1 MSAAGTSP
9 PDSDRAGASPAP
21 RVTQNLMGHGA
32 AEVALLQAWRAGRL
46 PHALLICGPEGIGKA
61 TLAWR
66 LAKFLLAHPDAT
78 GPEALGAHDLGLPY
92 DHPVALRVAHGSH
105 GDVSVLR
112 REWNDKT
119 KKHFTEIR
127 IDDVRRV
134 IDKFHLA
141 PAETRWRIAIVD
153 AADDLNRSGANAL
166 LKLIE
171 EPPASALFLIV
182 AHRPG
187 QLLATLRSR
196 CQRIDLA
203 PLDARDLGDVLHG
216 LRPDLA
222 GTTIEAAAAG
232 AEGSVREGL
241 ERLDEANRGLDAQL
255 ARLLASLPQ
264 PDWRDIHALADMVV
278 RPGQERALTRLLA
291 GLEAFL
297 GTKLHETIAGGLPL
311 ARLNALAA
319 AKISMAQAVGQAEAL
334 NLDRRALLMG
344 MFRDLVTATSL

>member
-1 MSAAGTSP
+1 MSAADSNP
-9 PDSDRAGASPAP
+9 PDSDRAGTCPAP
-21 RVTQNLMGHGA
+21 RATQSLVGHGA
-32 AEVALLQAWRAGRL
+32 AESALLNAWRAGRL
-46 PHALLICGPEGIGKA
+46 PHALLICGQEGIGKA

-66 LAKFLLAHPDAT
+66 LAKFLLAHPDVDS
-78 GPEALGAHDLGLPY
+78 PEARGKRDLGLPP

-119 KKHFTEIR
+119 KKHYTEIR
-127 IDDVRRV
+127 IDDVRRI

-171 EPPASALFLIV
+171 EPPANALFLII

-187 QLLATLRSR
+187 RLLATLRSR

-203 PLDARDLGDVLHG
+203 PLDAPALAQVLHG
-216 LRPDLA
+216 LRPDIAGATLA
-222 GTTIEAAAAG
+222 AAAAG
-232 AEGSVREGL
+232 AQGSVREGL
-241 ERLDEANRGLDAQL
+241 ERLDEANRSLDAQL

-264 PDWRDIHALADMVV
+264 PDWRDIHALADLVA
-278 RPGQERALTRLLA
+278 RAGQERAFARMLA
-291 GLEAFL
+291 GLEACL
-297 GTKLHETIAGGLPL
+297 GTKLREGVAGGLSL
-311 ARLNALAA
+311 ARLNALAS
-319 AKISMAQAVGQAEAL
+319 AKSSMAQAAGQSEAL

-344 MFRDLVTATSL
+344 MFRDLVAATSP

>member
-1 MSAAGTSP
+1 MSAADTSP
-9 PDSDRAGASPAP
+9 PDADRAGANPSPRAS
-21 RVTQNLMGHGA
+21 QSLIGHGA
-32 AEVALLQAWRAGRL
+32 AQLALLRAWQAGRL

-78 GPEALGAHDLGLPY
+78 SPEALGSRDLSLPL

-105 GDVSVLR
+105 ADVSVLR

-127 IDDVRRV
+127 IDDVRKI

-171 EPPASALFLIV
+171 EPPANALFLII

-196 CQRIDLA
+196 CQRIDLS
-203 PLDARDLGDVLHG
+203 PLNARDLADVLHG

-222 GTTIEAAAAG
+222 KANLDAAAAG

-241 ERLDEANRGLDAQL
+241 ERLDDANRSLDAQL

-264 PDWRDIHALADMVV
+264 PDWREIHAATDLVA
-278 RPGQERALTRLLA
+278 RAGQERAFARLLT

-297 GTKLHETIAGGLPL
+297 GIKLHDAVADGWPL
-311 ARLNALAA
+311 TRLNALAA
-319 AKISMAQAVGQAEAL
+319 AQTRMAQAAGQAEAL
-334 NLDRRALLMG
+334 NLDRRALVMG
-344 MFRDLVTATSL
+344 MFRDLVTATSP